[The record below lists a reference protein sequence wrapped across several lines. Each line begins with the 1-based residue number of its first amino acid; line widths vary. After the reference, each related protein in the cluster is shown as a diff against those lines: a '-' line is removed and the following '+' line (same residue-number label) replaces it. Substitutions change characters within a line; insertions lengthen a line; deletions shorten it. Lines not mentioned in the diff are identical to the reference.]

1 MNLFEYTC
9 IPETTISCAC
19 IYVQW
24 PHRPT
29 QLSILPVSEHN
40 CFIYWCWA
48 WNLATQPG
56 GCYKQC
62 IQGDLTVQFCNHG
75 NSPKSAQPTLGS
87 KTTFVAQQ
95 PRSSHQASEMLNKKI
110 LLILQMPTS
119 SFLGRFDEISGGG
132 RHLCIGRFHKESIIG
147 TFHLTSLM
155 SVVLELKDVWSV

>member
-1 MNLFEYTC
+1 MNTHAYQKLQFPVHVFTCNDLIDRLNCPYCLFRNIIVLFTGVEH
-9 IPETTISCAC
+9 ET
-19 IYVQW
+19 W
-24 PHRPT
+24 PHSQVVVTNNVFRG
-29 QLSILPVSEHN
+29 I
-40 CFIYWCWA
+40 
-48 WNLATQPG
+48 
-56 GCYKQC
+56 K
-62 IQGDLTVQFCNHG
+62 QFCNHG

-95 PRSSHQASEMLNKKI
+95 PRSSHYASEMLNKKI

-155 SVVLELKDVWSV
+155 SVVLELKDV